1 MGWIDEFFGGVGVVE
16 VIKKYFWEIK
26 DVSGWVSL
34 ANLMMYF
41 LKVIFI

>member
-1 MGWIDEFFGGVGVVE
+1 MGWIDEFWGGVGVVE

-26 DVSGWVSL
+26 DGSGW